1 MKNRQVLNSTCLFFF
16 AQNFDIFYP
25 KIFDSFNQ
33 PSYPFFHIQMKGPKK
48 FLGGKQM
55 ATNYPYYSTQ
65 QPYYAQ
71 PVRYVEQPQL
81 QIKGRPVTSIEEVR
95 AMTIDFDGSV
105 FYFPDLA
112 NKRIYTKQINYDG
125 TSTINIYELL
135 QVANKSETQYVT
147 RDEFNGLISQLH
159 QRFAGIEVQ
168 NAPQQASQTTEAA
181 TSTANEQATQA
192 PQTQRPQF
200 NF

>member
-1 MKNRQVLNSTCLFFF
+1 
-16 AQNFDIFYP
+16 
-25 KIFDSFNQ
+25 
-33 PSYPFFHIQMKGPKK
+33 
-48 FLGGKQM
+48 M

-65 QPYYAQ
+65 QPYYNQ

-125 TSTINIYELL
+125 TSTINVYELL

-168 NAPQQASQTTEAA
+168 NAPQQAAQTTEAA
-181 TSTANEQATQA
+181 TSTANEQTTQTQ
-192 PQTQRPQF
+192 QTQRPQF

>member
-1 MKNRQVLNSTCLFFF
+1 
-16 AQNFDIFYP
+16 
-25 KIFDSFNQ
+25 
-33 PSYPFFHIQMKGPKK
+33 
-48 FLGGKQM
+48 M

-65 QPYYAQ
+65 QSYYNQ
-71 PVRYVEQPQL
+71 PVRYIEQPQL

-168 NAPQQASQTTEAA
+168 SAPQQASQTTEAA
-181 TSTANEQATQA
+181 TSTASEQATQT